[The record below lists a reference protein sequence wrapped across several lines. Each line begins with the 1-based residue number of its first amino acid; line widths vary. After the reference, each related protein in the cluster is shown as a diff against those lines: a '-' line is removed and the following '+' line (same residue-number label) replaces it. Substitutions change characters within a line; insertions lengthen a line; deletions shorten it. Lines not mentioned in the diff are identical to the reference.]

1 MPNAWIEHVK
11 KFAKEKG
18 LSYMCAATDEE
29 CKRTYRESK
38 PPKPPKAPKAKKAA
52 KQAEPILDKKARAKA
67 RISPLTASLRE
78 ALDFK
83 MDKKTHKAH
92 LEIEKAIKRFED
104 SRVFEFDEPKSE
116 TIMLSPD
123 EVVFGSVI
131 EKLNIVIDAAPKAKQ
146 QKIAKA
152 LGAWAKEF
160 IASRKKAKAEA
171 ERGAAALAA
180 SVAKPAKLKPN
191 KYMTREE
198 KQEFSRLEHL
208 AEQAKAA
215 AEPQKDGERG
225 YVILDDDS
233 KVSVKPLEID
243 GDDDDYY
250 QDAKGNIYDYKDD
263 RVGIIEDGAPV
274 LFSSVLDETLIDIAE
289 TDAILD
295 RMLFIIS
302 KSPKKYPEVV
312 DYITTIQEENLKP
325 ELYEKYAN
333 LTPMQKKI
341 YQLTKESF
349 PVIRIMD
356 DEGTGE
362 MSHYAIRFSWHK
374 SSKKNITVD
383 DYTSSGDGKD
393 IAELRLSSTLK
404 PGTAKV
410 RSSLVKLL
418 AKLKPAKK
426 PRAKAKPK
434 AKAKASKPA
443 AKPAAKPKKSA
454 AAQGVLGNKDLLGMI
469 KSYTNEFS
477 PAEMAA
483 LKKRYGNHVGF
494 SRDRFGNII
503 IFSEHIGDIRLVEI
517 KNTEKSKYYAYK
529 SHDHSANEAYNLRKD
544 SEDIEEPKPRHKEF
558 KEYAKLRRVQA
569 EWFERIAE
577 KHGIDAFGE
586 PEVQKEYRD
595 GLIKIAKFYVMGK
608 PPPAKRLSPDKQR
621 RLDRAKQQLAQ
632 MDRAQAMGMMMDE
645 DQREAIEDTVYE
657 LELETIL

>member
-38 PPKPPKAPKAKKAA
+38 PPKPKKAKKAA

-131 EKLNIVIDAAPKAKQ
+131 EKLNVVIDAAPKAKQ

-160 IASRKKAKAEA
+160 MASHKKAKAEA

-180 SVAKPAKLKPN
+180 SVAKPAKLKPH

-215 AEPQKDGERG
+215 AEPPKDGERG

-233 KVSVKPLEID
+233 EVPVKPLEID

-250 QDAKGNIYDYKDD
+250 QDAKGNIYDYKDE

-274 LFSSVLDETLIDIAE
+274 LFSSVLDETLNDIAE

-302 KSPKKYPEVV
+302 KSSKKYPEVV

-333 LTPMQKKI
+333 MTPKQKKI

-356 DEGTGE
+356 DEGTDE

-393 IAELRLSSTLK
+393 IAVLRLSSTLK

-426 PRAKAKPK
+426 PRAKPK
-434 AKAKASKPA
+434 AKAAKAMKPIPEEP
-443 AKPAAKPKKSA
+443 AKAKPKKSA
-454 AAQGVLGNKDLLGMI
+454 AAQGVLGNKDILGMI

-477 PAEMAA
+477 PAELAA
-483 LKKRYGNHVGF
+483 LKKKYGDTWGF
-494 SRDRFGNII
+494 TRDRFGNIVT
-503 IFSEHIGDIRLVEI
+503 FYEHIGDIRIVEI
-517 KNTEKSKYYAYK
+517 KNK
-529 SHDHSANEAYNLRKD
+529 HYNLRKD
-544 SEDIEEPKPRHKEF
+544 SEEIEEPNPSHKEF
-558 KEYAKLRRVQA
+558 KEYAKMRKVRGAL
-569 EWFERIAE
+569 FERIAA
-577 KHGIDAFGE
+577 KHGLDGFRK